1 MTENNVSQI
10 LDKLPDEMAEAM
22 LQLPQRALEE
32 LEEIRVRRERPIL
45 VYAGGKEYVLELSSG
60 KGCNQASVDA
70 LFHCILNHS
79 AYAYQDQLANGY
91 ITIEGGHRV
100 GVCGRVIMEKGRGKA
115 VKDISSLN
123 IRRSRQ
129 LLGIASTL
137 MPFLFDANGRFCNT
151 ILISPPKCGKTTLL
165 RDIIRQLSDR
175 GLTVGVCDERSEI
188 GGAFGGQAAYDLGIR
203 TDILD
208 SCPKQAGIPMLIR
221 SMAPDVIATDEIGKR
236 EDREAIEGAVCAG
249 VGLITTIHGA
259 SFNDLLSSG
268 IGETVR
274 MGVFQRFVFLSNQP
288 QIGAISEIR
297 KWKGA
302 DL

>member
-10 LDKLPDEMAEAM
+10 LDKLPSELAEAM
-22 LQLPQRALEE
+22 QRLPEEALEE

-45 VYAGGKEYVLELSSG
+45 VYAGGIEYVLELSSG
-60 KGCNQASVDA
+60 KGCSQAAVDS

-79 AYAYQDQLANGY
+79 AYAYQDQLASGY

-100 GVCGRVIMEKGRGKA
+100 GVCGRVVMEKGRGKS

-129 LLGIASTL
+129 LPGIAASL
-137 MPFLFDANGRFCNT
+137 IPLLLDSNGRFCNT

-165 RDIIRQLSDR
+165 RDVIRQLSHR

-188 GGAFGGQAAYDLGIR
+188 GGTFGGQAAYDLGPR

-221 SMAPDVIATDEIGKR
+221 SMAPDVIATDEIGRR
-236 EDREAIEGAVCAG
+236 EDGEAIEAAVCAG
-249 VGLITTIHGA
+249 VSLLTTIHGA
-259 SFNDLLSSG
+259 SFDDLLSSG
-268 IGETVR
+268 IGGAVR
-274 MGVFQRFVFLSNQP
+274 HGVFQRFVFLSNQP
-288 QIGAISEIR
+288 RIGTISEIR

-302 DL
+302 VS

>member
-10 LDKLPDEMAEAM
+10 LDKLPSNLAQAM
-22 LQLPQRALEE
+22 QRLPEEALEE

-45 VYAGGKEYVLELSSG
+45 VYAGGREYVLELPSE
-60 KGCNQASVDA
+60 KGCSQAEVDS

-79 AYAYQDQLANGY
+79 AYAYQDQLASGY

-100 GVCGRVIMEKGRGKA
+100 GVCGRVIMERGKGKS

-129 LLGIASTL
+129 LPGIASSL
-137 MPFLFDANGRFCNT
+137 MPLLFDSNRRFCNT

-188 GGAFGGQAAYDLGIR
+188 GGTFGGQAAYDLGCR

-208 SCPKQAGIPMLIR
+208 SCPKETGIPMLIR

-236 EDREAIEGAVCAG
+236 EDGKAIEDALCAG

-259 SFNDLLSSG
+259 SFGDLLSSG
-268 IGETVR
+268 VGETVR
-274 MGVFQRFVFLSNQP
+274 QGVFQRFVFLSNQP
-288 QIGAISEIR
+288 QIGTISEIR

-302 DL
+302 AL